1 MYQKIKRNDLIER
14 AWKEEKIGE
23 RILPKEQIL
32 SQITTPNSLQ
42 ERILELNENFN
53 LTNFLMGK
61 TDIET
66 AIGLITPNQ
75 ILFVECELVDTD
87 NHAYNFQVL
96 YDAIYN
102 PSKVIIPI
110 KNTSTWQ
117 EIVIEDSNIVIQ
129 LTKFGD
135 LYIWCPETINEHQLS
150 SLRKMNEELKL
161 IQEIY
166 PDILSHLFLDI
177 HAWIGRED
185 GKEVSIEINQVSLDN
200 LLDYYEKH
208 ISLSF
213 HK

>member
-14 AWKEEKIGE
+14 AWKEEKTAE
-23 RILPKEQIL
+23 RTLPKERIL
-32 SQITTPNSLQ
+32 SQIATPNSLQ

-61 TDIET
+61 TNIET
-66 AIGLITPNQ
+66 AIGLITQNQ
-75 ILFVECELVDTD
+75 AFFLECDLVDTD

-110 KNTSTWQ
+110 KNTRTWQ
-117 EIVIEDSNIVIQ
+117 EIVIEDSNIAIQ

-135 LYIWCPETINEHQLS
+135 LYLWCPEKINEHQLS

-166 PDILSHLFLDI
+166 PDIFNQLFLDI
-177 HAWIGRED
+177 HAWIGKEES
-185 GKEVSIEINQVSLDN
+185 KEVSIEINQVSLDN
-200 LLDYYEKH
+200 LLDYYEDMKS
-208 ISLSF
+208 I
-213 HK
+213 KVI